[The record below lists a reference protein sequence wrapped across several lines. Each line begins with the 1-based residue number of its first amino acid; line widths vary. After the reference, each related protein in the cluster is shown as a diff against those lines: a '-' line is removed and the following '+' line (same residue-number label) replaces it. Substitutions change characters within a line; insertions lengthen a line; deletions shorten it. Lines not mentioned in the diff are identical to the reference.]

1 MASADADRKNAH
13 RKRTIMNWRR
23 RMRQTFDGSV
33 DVDIDST
40 PETARIRDINGR
52 LITVQFP
59 STFPFHPAFST
70 NTPYTFSIH
79 SKIEDVIY
87 SASSLF
93 QDGVQVRRDDG
104 STQNVLVCFHKRPVL
119 GKRPHFMSY
128 YIVSN
133 IEDGAR
139 IFTAD
144 LDQASDGEPHQDHI
158 VADVFG
164 DSFQAR
170 NRNFFDVV
178 FMPDGGGEWYRS
190 QDPFT
195 EETSGRLA
203 DLTAGVMNVV
213 KPGGKLHVSKFVTL
227 DDNALDIY
235 RIFLESMGFGVE
247 LKRDTQVSAYDTGL
261 FNSTVAV
268 ISKPL

>member
-1 MASADADRKNAH
+1 MAEADQKNAH
-13 RKRTIMNWRR
+13 RKRVIVNWCRR
-23 RMRQTFDGSV
+23 ARKTFDGSV

-40 PETARIRDINGR
+40 PETAVIRDRNGR
-52 LITVQFP
+52 LISVHFP
-59 STFPFHPAFST
+59 STFPYNPAFST
-70 NTPYTFSIH
+70 NTPYTFPVH

-87 SASSLF
+87 NTSSSF
-93 QDGVQVRRDDG
+93 QDSVQVRRG
-104 STQNVLVCFHKRPVL
+104 HSMQNVLVCFHKRPVL
-119 GKRPHFMSY
+119 GERPHFMSY

-133 IEDGAR
+133 VEDGAR

-144 LDQASDGEPHQDHI
+144 LDQASEGEPHQDHI

-164 DSFQAR
+164 DIFQTR

-195 EETSGRLA
+195 EETPDRLA
-203 DLTAGVMNVV
+203 TLTAGVMNVV

-227 DDNALDIY
+227 DDNALNIY
-235 RIFLESMGFGVE
+235 KVFLESMGFDVE
-247 LKRDTQVSAYDTGL
+247 LKRDTPVSAYDTGL